1 MVLEWY
7 YNDITMVLLYMQK
20 GTQGRKVKFWG
31 NFNIEKVNFSGKKK
45 IAERKSRNVWR
56 SL

>member
-1 MVLEWY
+1 MVLQWY